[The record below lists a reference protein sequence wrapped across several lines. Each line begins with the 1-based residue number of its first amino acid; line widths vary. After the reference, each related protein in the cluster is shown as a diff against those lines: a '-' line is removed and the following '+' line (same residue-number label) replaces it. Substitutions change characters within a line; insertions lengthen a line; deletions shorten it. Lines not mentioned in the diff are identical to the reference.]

1 MEVAQPLLFTSLK
14 IRDLELPNR
23 LVLAPMMQ
31 YRATDGY
38 INDWHLVHF
47 GKFALGGFGVIMTEV
62 VSVEAAGRISYGDL
76 GLWRDSQIEGMRRCT
91 DFIHAEG
98 SLAAIQLGHAGR
110 KASARRVWEG
120 GGPLTLE
127 DAARAEPAWQVF
139 GPSPISQG
147 DGYPVP
153 RQLSVAEIHELVG
166 RFADAARR
174 AHLAGFDII
183 EIHGAHGYLISSFLS
198 PVSNQRDDEYGGD
211 IHGRMRFAL
220 EVVKAVRAEWPAEK
234 PLFFRISAEDGAG
247 AVGWT
252 LEDSVLLAP
261 HLRKAGVDVIDCSSG
276 GIQGSA
282 TVQNS
287 TKGLGYQVPYAEKLT
302 KDLSIPT
309 MAVGL
314 ILSPQQAEQ
323 VLAEGKAQLIAIGR
337 QALYDPFWPLHAK
350 QALMSDPDYEGWNP
364 SSGWWLR
371 KRAAALTQ
379 LGLPH
384 TGESTSIP

>member
-1 MEVAQPLLFTSLK
+1 MEAAQPVLFTPLK
-14 IRDLELPNR
+14 IRGAELPNR

-31 YRATDGY
+31 YRAFDGN

-47 GKFALGGFGVIMTEV
+47 GKFALGGFGVVMTEV
-62 VSVEAAGRISYGDL
+62 VSVEATGRISYGDL
-76 GLWRDSQIEGMRRCT
+76 GLWSDSQIEGMKRCT
-91 DFIHAEG
+91 NFIHAEG
-98 SLAAIQLGHAGR
+98 SLAAVQLGHAGR
-110 KASARRVWEG
+110 KASTKRVWEG
-120 GGPLTLE
+120 GGPLTDE
-127 DAARAEPAWQVF
+127 DAARGEPSWEAA

-153 RQLSVAEIHELVG
+153 RQLSIPEIREVVG
-166 RFADAARR
+166 KFADAARR

-220 EVVKAVRAEWPAEK
+220 EVVRAIRTEWPDDK

-247 AVGWT
+247 ANGWK
-252 LEDSVLLAP
+252 LEDSVLLASLL
-261 HLRKAGVDVIDCSSG
+261 HEAGVDVIDCSSG

-287 TKGLGYQVPYAEKLT
+287 TRGLGYQVPYAERIT

-314 ILSPQQAEQ
+314 ILSPAQAEQ
-323 VLAEGKAQLIAIGR
+323 ILVEGKAQLIAIGR

-350 QALMSDPDYEGWNP
+350 QALLSDPDFEGWNL

-371 KRAAALTQ
+371 KRGTALTQ
-379 LGLPH
+379 LGFPH
-384 TGESTSIP
+384 TGAQQ

>member
-1 MEVAQPLLFTSLK
+1 MEAAQPVLFTPLK
-14 IRDLELPNR
+14 IRGVELPNR

-31 YRATDGY
+31 YRAFDGN

-47 GKFALGGFGVIMTEV
+47 GKFALGGFGVVMTEV
-62 VSVEAAGRISYGDL
+62 VAVEPTGRISYGDL
-76 GLWRDSQIEGMRRCT
+76 GLWSDSQIEGMKRCT
-91 DFIHAEG
+91 NFIHAEG
-98 SLAAIQLGHAGR
+98 SLAAVQLGHAGR
-110 KASARRVWEG
+110 KASTKRVWEG
-120 GGPLTLE
+120 GGPLTDK
-127 DAARAEPAWQVF
+127 DAARGEPTWQAA

-147 DGYPVP
+147 DGYQVP
-153 RQLSVAEIHELVG
+153 KQLSIAEIRDVVG
-166 RFADAARR
+166 KFAAAARR

-198 PVSNQRDDEYGGD
+198 PVSNQRDDAYGGD

-220 EVVKAVRAEWPAEK
+220 EVVEAIRTEWPSDK

-247 AVGWT
+247 ADGWK
-252 LEDSVLLAP
+252 LEDSVLLASLL
-261 HLRKAGVDVIDCSSG
+261 HEAGVDVIDCSSG

-287 TKGLGYQVPYAEKLT
+287 TRGLGYQVPYAERIT

-314 ILSPQQAEQ
+314 ILSPAQAEQ
-323 VLAEGKAQLIAIGR
+323 ILVEGKAQLIAIGR

-350 QALMSDPDYEGWNP
+350 QALSSDPDFEGWNL

-371 KRAAALTQ
+371 KRGAALTQ
-379 LGLPH
+379 LGFPH
-384 TGESTSIP
+384 TGAQQ